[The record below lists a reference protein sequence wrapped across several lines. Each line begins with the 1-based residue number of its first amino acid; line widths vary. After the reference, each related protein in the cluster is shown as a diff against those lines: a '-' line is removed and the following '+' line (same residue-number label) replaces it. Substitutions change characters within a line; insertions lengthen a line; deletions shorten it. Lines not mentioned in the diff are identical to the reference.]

1 MEGEDPKRHMRS
13 FAQENKNIRQR
24 ASDSLK
30 QGQERE
36 RCRHA
41 WSLAFPISGHLIHGR
56 RSTEHDTPKKHC
68 KATTGGGADNRIRPL
83 PQAVKG
89 PLLRARP
96 RRWLPK
102 EGADGQSQCSRR
114 CFAASEWKRQAGK
127 ALHFRHAHQQPCGVL
142 GPCCWMTTRYFYGG
156 AVIQLFIGRI

>member
-1 MEGEDPKRHMRS
+1 MPPCLVTCLPHIWTSDPWKEKHGARHTEE
-13 FAQENKNIRQR
+13 ALQ
-24 ASDSLK
+24 SDD
-30 QGQERE
+30 GW
-36 RCRHA
+36 RCRQPHTAATASTSSQRVRAEAPHA
-41 WSLAFPISGHLIHGR
+41 GHATARPWLGR
-56 RSTEHDTPKKHC
+56 QP
-68 KATTGGGADNRIRPL
+68 
-83 PQAVKG
+83 G